1 VNNIYKGIVV
11 PIPCDEFTDDDM
23 WYPLA
28 LNKPGMKPWV
38 VQDEGSP
45 EEIRQDKTDALY
57 KTTLKI
63 GIAYILR
70 GNGELALPHCVQRWA
85 GTAP

>member
-1 VNNIYKGIVV
+1 
-11 PIPCDEFTDDDM
+11 
-23 WYPLA
+23 
-28 LNKPGMKPWV
+28 MKPWIT
-38 VQDEGSP
+38 QDEGAP

-70 GNGELALPHCVQRWA
+70 GNGEIALPHCVQRWA
-85 GTAP
+85 GTA